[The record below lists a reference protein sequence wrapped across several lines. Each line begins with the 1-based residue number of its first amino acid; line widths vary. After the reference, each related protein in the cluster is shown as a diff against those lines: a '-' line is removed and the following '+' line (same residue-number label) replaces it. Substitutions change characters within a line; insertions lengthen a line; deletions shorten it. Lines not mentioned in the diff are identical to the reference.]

1 MRIINMVNNDRHMPV
16 SHRESLSGLT
26 AQPLAPRP
34 FPPQEYF
41 VEICGI

>member
-1 MRIINMVNNDRHMPV
+1 MGIINMVNNDRHMPV
-16 SHRESLSGLT
+16 LHRESLSGLT

-34 FPPQEYF
+34 FPPLEYF